1 MQVLKQSPDT
11 SESQGSPFSEESH
24 FRSRV
29 KLERFDIAEEGQ
41 YACRLIS
48 ETHQTLLDGIL
59 DSKEGCSVHTMG
71 VVHQAIHLSK
81 QRHSSLRSTFNISK
95 SEGLRY
101 GEQTLGLD
109 LCVRILVKDFQT
121 MADSIAMLDRGK
133 ALEACLPRE
142 LAVRQVPFSPRDF
155 YDNVYVPDRNTAHD
169 LPVVKE
175 LQCELL
181 PFQRRAI
188 RWLMQREAIN
198 NRSNCEGEE
207 SELPHGFVRA
217 IDGDGRPCF
226 ISRFLGVATTAR
238 HMVGQLEPSIRGG
251 ILAEEMGLGKTVE
264 MIGLMCLHRQAPLSV
279 TDQSSTGL
287 PRTPATLVITPPV
300 LSQQW
305 KQEMETLAP
314 ALKVCV
320 YDGLKVEAHKADH
333 EELLRRFLTHDVVL
347 TTFPVLAKE
356 IHYAESTDRPLR
368 HEKRYE
374 KRLSPLTRVLWWRVI
389 LDEAQML
396 ESGVSNAAKVA
407 NMIPRENAWCVT
419 GTPVKKDSNDILGL
433 LLFLRHQP
441 YCSLPKFWSRLVTE
455 HKDVFKQT
463 IRKLALRHTKEQIKD
478 EIGLPAQKR
487 VVITVPFTHIEEQHY
502 STMFQEMAE
511 DCGLDVN
518 GGPLADQWDPDAQA
532 VVEKM
537 RTWLTRLRQT
547 CLHPEVGARNRRALG
562 GRGPLRTV
570 SEVLEVMIEQN
581 HTAARTEE
589 RVLLMSQLRRGQILE
604 HAECTQDAL
613 NIWLAALKEVVI
625 VVQECRDQLSAE
637 MQRMRTADP
646 IAKVVG
652 PEDEDDD
659 PSSRLGP
666 YRMRLR
672 AALEFE
678 HGCTFFAANAYFQL
692 KTKEKKACLENAQT
706 LDSTGKPKTLDKYP
720 ANETSTGSTR
730 EVAGS
735 KEERDGAADNN
746 HTSNSDDAQELQTPK
761 SARYCQL
768 EQLEEAAYER
778 AKTLRKEIL
787 QEARK
792 KADGPINKIKEKA
805 KSMVEIPAIT
815 GVADARGGIDSR
827 QVIEKL
833 EALVVV
839 MQDQTRQ
846 IIEWRKKTIDLLTVP
861 LVDEAEE
868 ENLMDSEVAGKEYEN
883 STKQQDQC
891 YVYIDAF
898 RALVSDRHDILTGQE
913 NLLIDHEMKVALSEA
928 KENRGHAP
936 QLLCELL
943 QQRQDLKPTK
953 EVGSVRALL
962 TELRELKT
970 TLRAGVERQNSRAAA
985 EHIIINSAMMKL
997 QQISRDQSKVVT
1009 ALDKEVELFKEAMNL
1024 RLNFYRQ
1031 LQAISDAVA
1040 PYEHNLSVE
1049 DRENVLRNKENHED
1063 YLRGRVATLKSKGR
1077 YLLHLREEATD
1088 TVTERICIICKD
1100 QIVNGIL
1107 TSCGHIY
1114 CVECLQ
1120 FWWGTHR
1127 NCPTCKKHLRKQ
1139 DFHNITYKPSELS
1152 MEEEA
1157 GPSAPTKDCSTDDT
1171 KASGIYSGIREPILN
1186 QIKDIDIDGAFGTKI
1201 DTIARHIFWIRQHDP
1216 GAKSIIFS
1224 QYKDFLDV
1232 LHRAFTQ
1239 FKIGC
1244 TSIDKKGGIQSFKND
1259 PGIECFF
1266 LHAKAHSSGL
1276 NLVNATHVF
1285 LCEPLINT
1293 AIELQ
1298 AIARVHRIG
1307 QRHETTIWMYL
1318 VEGTVEKSIYD
1329 ISVQRRL
1336 AHMGQL
1342 HTKEAS
1348 RDGGQALEETIEA
1361 ANSLELEDAP
1371 ISALLTK
1378 GSSGGEMVPQEDL
1391 WDCLFRLKPVQPE
1404 RVSQNAH
1411 REVARHLGAD
1421 AAGARIRDCA
1431 DTPSI

>member
-1 MQVLKQSPDT
+1 MK
-11 SESQGSPFSEESH
+11 
-24 FRSRV
+24 
-29 KLERFDIAEEGQ
+29 
-41 YACRLIS
+41 
-48 ETHQTLLDGIL
+48 
-59 DSKEGCSVHTMG
+59 
-71 VVHQAIHLSK
+71 
-81 QRHSSLRSTFNISK
+81 STYTISK
-95 SEGLRY
+95 SEVFGHDRHTSGFKLTIR
-101 GEQTLGLD
+101 L
-109 LCVRILVKDFQT
+109 LVKNYQT
-121 MADSIAMLDRGK
+121 MADSIAMLNRNN
-133 ALEACLPRE
+133 ALDKCLPQD
-142 LAVRQVPFSPRDF
+142 LAARKDPFSPRDF
-155 YDNVYVPDRNTAHD
+155 YDNVFVPDKSTMHE
-169 LPVVKE
+169 LPIVKE

-181 PFQRRAI
+181 PFQKRSI
-188 RWLMQREAIN
+188 SWLLQRET
-198 NRSNCEGEE
+198 RS
-207 SELPHGFVRA
+207 SEDVSHSDDIGLPHGFVRA
-217 IDGDGRPCF
+217 IDGDDRPCY
-226 ISRFLGVATTAR
+226 ISRFLGVVTTDR
-238 HMVGQLEPSIRGG
+238 NMVGKLEPNVRGG

-264 MIGLMCLHRQAPLSV
+264 LIGLMCLHKQPALSV
-279 TDQSSTGL
+279 ADQPSSDF
-287 PRTPATLVITPPV
+287 PRTPATLIITPPA

-305 KQEMETLAP
+305 KTEIETLAP
-314 ALKVCV
+314 TLNVCV
-320 YDGLKVEAHKADH
+320 YNGLKVEAHRADH
-333 EELLRRFLTHDVVL
+333 EELLRRFLCHDVVL

-356 IHYAESTDRPLR
+356 IHYAEPTERPLR

-374 KRLSPLTRVLWWRVI
+374 KRLSPLTRVLWWRVV

-407 NMIPRENAWCVT
+407 NMIPRENAWCVS

-441 YCSLPKFWSRLVTE
+441 YCSLPKFWGRLVTE
-455 HKDVFKQT
+455 HKDVFRQ
-463 IRKLALRHTKEQIKD
+463 IISKLALRHTKEQIKD
-478 EIGLPAQKR
+478 EIELPAQKR

-518 GGPLADQWDPDAQA
+518 GGPLADEWDPDAQA

-537 RTWLTRLRQT
+537 RLWLTRLRQT

-613 NIWLAALKEVVI
+613 DIWLDALKEVEII
-625 VVQECRDQLSAE
+625 VRECRNQLSAE
-637 MQRMRTADP
+637 MQRVKDASP
-646 IAKVVG
+646 VAKVIK
-652 PEDEDDD
+652 PEEDGEDDD

-666 YRMRLR
+666 YRVRLR
-672 AALEFE
+672 AVLELE
-678 HGCTFFAANAYFQL
+678 HSCIFFAGNAYYQL
-692 KTKEKKACLENAQT
+692 KTKEEKACIQKAQY
-706 LDSTGKPKTLDKYP
+706 LKASARIEDSGQPSAPELSTSPVEDQASPKEK
-720 ANETSTGSTR
+720 
-730 EVAGS
+730 
-735 KEERDGAADNN
+735 DNN
-746 HTSNSDDAQELQTPK
+746 LAKRNDSLTAGDIQEPEVPK
-761 SARYCQL
+761 SDRYRQL
-768 EQLEEAAYER
+768 EQLEEAGYER
-778 AKTLRKEIL
+778 AKSLRKEIL
-787 QEARK
+787 QEARR

-805 KSMVEIPAIT
+805 ESMVDIPA
-815 GVADARGGIDSR
+815 VSCVSDARGGIESR
-827 QVIEKL
+827 KVIEKV
-833 EALVVV
+833 EALVAF
-839 MQDQTRQ
+839 MQGQAKQ
-846 IIEWRKKTIDLLTVP
+846 LIEWREKTVELLTVS
-861 LVDEAEE
+861 LVDEAEQ
-868 ENLMDSEVAGKEYEN
+868 ENLMDSEVVGKEYET
-883 STKQQDQC
+883 STKQQEES

-898 RALVSDRHDILTGQE
+898 RALVSDRHDLLTGQE
-913 NLLIDHEMKVALSEA
+913 NKLIDHEMKVALSEA

-936 QLLCELL
+936 QLLRELL
-943 QQRQDLKPTK
+943 HKRQKLKPPK
-953 EVGSVRALL
+953 NLGSVRAVL

-985 EHIIINSAMMKL
+985 EHVIVNSVMMKL
-997 QQISRDQSKVVT
+997 QQISSEQSKVVT
-1009 ALDKEVELFKEAMNL
+1009 GLDKEVELFKEVMNL
-1024 RLNFYRQ
+1024 RLDFYRQ
-1031 LQAISDAVA
+1031 LQAVSDAVA
-1040 PYEHNLSVE
+1040 PYEHTLSVE
-1049 DRENVLRNKENHED
+1049 DRYNVLRNKEDYEE
-1063 YLRGRVATLKSKGR
+1063 YLRGRVATMKSKGR

-1100 QIVNGIL
+1100 QIANGIL

-1139 DFHNITYKPSELS
+1139 DFHNITYKPSELT

-1157 GPSAPTKDCSTDDT
+1157 GPSALVKETFLDDT
-1171 KASGIYSGIREPILN
+1171 KGSGIYSGIREPILN
-1186 QIKDIDIDGAFGTKI
+1186 QIKDIDLDGAFGTKI
-1201 DTIARHIFWIRQHDP
+1201 DTIARHIIWIREHDP

-1232 LHRAFTQ
+1232 LHRAFMQ

-1259 PGIECFF
+1259 PAVECFF

-1307 QRHETTIWMYL
+1307 QRQETTVWMYL

-1342 HTKEAS
+1342 GSKEAS
-1348 RDGGQALEETIEA
+1348 KDARLALEEKIEA
-1361 ANSLELEDAP
+1361 ANSLELEDT
-1371 ISALLTK
+1371 SLSTLLTK

-1391 WDCLFRLKPVQPE
+1391 WDCLFRLKPGQPG
-1404 RVSQNAH
+1404 RISPSAQ

-1421 AAGARIRDCA
+1421 AAEARFGLE
-1431 DTPSI
+1431 